1 LNGSESGELR
11 SDKYRRASD
20 KRRYLMG
27 GIISLNPLNDVLFE
41 SCNFQTLSSSKLGR
55 DTVTVDVNTRR
66 EGFFEFGDRLDD
78 SIISSG
84 RSHLMSEL
92 HGNTTALHDEDTE
105 AFLIEKALQYF
116 NMTAGDSRV
125 KSVLYK
131 VMLPALRMFNF
142 SPNTI
147 IMNQGDNGTNLY
159 IIESGKVKVTMNGT
173 FVCEIERGALFGEL
187 SLLFNYPRSA
197 TFISVEKCRA
207 WSLDRKTFAAI
218 QKELLSSTNSLLA
231 RRFLDVPEVAMI
243 SNEYLQRLVSKLSS
257 SRYAAGQEIMVTGKC
272 CSRILVIEDGT
283 IDIIISPSLQKLSRA
298 QLIAALNISVDFVSM
313 CKGNLEI
320 ASLSSDEH
328 WDILFNSIE
337 LGISVNDGFSAA
349 VAAANRKEIETLA
362 MITSQTQSQEA
373 DLEMQREANLGSVK
387 HRSTHD
393 RLIRQDAGLDSMRP
407 TTATLG
413 QKDLSSRI
421 MARAL
426 TDRDKSVRIPHD
438 RTPLTDRGRAVS
450 VCRKHQ
456 ALERKESL
464 TMSTRPSTNRIR
476 GNEGDNSDKF
486 NSFLNRIGSATDS
499 RSKPV
504 PGSISLRI
512 PNKPFKGL
520 SDELERSDYK
530 SSRSLR
536 ISKPSCSSPSTP
548 PLRKTSSVVEPVKED
563 SSVGS
568 EIHLK
573 AVVTSSAG
581 VGSGV
586 SMIRPLPHN
595 GLHHLSPLPPYNEY
609 ESALLLESFKSL
621 GMEKV
626 DSSSG
631 NTSAGNSYPRKKDK
645 SEKGSLSPL
654 KSTCTDCSDSIKE
667 PAVTVDGE
675 KRSDEAKAASL
686 LSLPLWQMKKDLSSV
701 LETSE
706 DLSEKMANSYPY
718 LSTNVGELTTAT
730 SRFINIVQHS
740 SGTPRRLSPILAVPG
755 ELPII
760 DHIQRV
766 LSSSLTPV
774 SVRYMFVYM

>member
-1 LNGSESGELR
+1 MNGSESGELR
-11 SDKYRRASD
+11 TDKYRRVSD

-27 GIISLNPLNDVLFE
+27 GIVSLNPLNDVLLE
-41 SCNFQTLSSSKLGR
+41 QCKFQTLSSSKFGR

-66 EGFFEFGDRLDD
+66 EGYFEFGDRLDD

-84 RSHLMSEL
+84 RSHLMSES
-92 HGNTTALHDEDTE
+92 HGNTTALHDVDTE

-131 VMLPALRMFNF
+131 LMLPALRMLNF
-142 SPNTI
+142 SPDTI
-147 IMNQGDNGTNLY
+147 IMNQGDDGTNLY

-218 QKELLSSTNSLLA
+218 QKELMSSTNSLQA
-231 RRFLDVPEVAMI
+231 RRFLEVPEVAML
-243 SNEYLQRLVSKLSS
+243 SNEYLQRLVSNLSS
-257 SRYAAGQEIMVTGKC
+257 SRYSAGQEIMVTGKC
-272 CSRILVIEDGT
+272 YSRILVIEDGT
-283 IDIIISPSLQKLSRA
+283 IDIMISPSLQKLSRA
-298 QLIAALNISVDFVSM
+298 QLIVALNISVDFVSM
-313 CKGNLEI
+313 CKGNLAV

-362 MITSQTQSQEA
+362 MITSQGQKA
-373 DLEMQREANLGSVK
+373 DLEVQREANIGSAK

-426 TDRDKSVRIPHD
+426 SDRDSSRIMARALSDRDKSVRIPHD
-438 RTPLTDRGRAVS
+438 RISLTDRGRAVS
-450 VCRKHQ
+450 VSRKHQ
-456 ALERKESL
+456 ALEKKESL
-464 TMSTRPSTNRIR
+464 TMSTRPSTGGIR
-476 GNEGDNSDKF
+476 GNEGDRSVKF
-486 NSFLNRIGSATDS
+486 NSFSERRGSATDS
-499 RSKPV
+499 ESKPI

-512 PNKPFKGL
+512 SNKPFKGL
-520 SDELERSDYK
+520 SDELERSYSK
-530 SSRSLR
+530 SSRIL
-536 ISKPSCSSPSTP
+536 
-548 PLRKTSSVVEPVKED
+548 
-563 SSVGS
+563 
-568 EIHLK
+568 LK
-573 AVVTSSAG
+573 AVVASSAG
-581 VGSGV
+581 AGVGV
-586 SMIRPLPHN
+586 SMIRPLSNN
-595 GLHHLSPLPPYNEY
+595 GLHHLSPLPPYNED
-609 ESALLLESFKSL
+609 ESTLLLERLKSL

-631 NTSAGNSYPRKKDK
+631 NMSSGNSYLGKKDK
-645 SEKGSLSPL
+645 SEKGFLSPL
-654 KSTCTDCSDSIKE
+654 PSSSTDCLDSIKE
-667 PAVTVDGE
+667 PTVIIDGE
-675 KRSDEAKAASL
+675 KHNDNTKIASL
-686 LSLPLWQMKKDLSSV
+686 LYLPLWQMKKDLSSV

-706 DLSEKMANSYPY
+706 EANSYPY
-718 LSTNVGELTTAT
+718 LTTNVNELTTAS
-730 SRFINIVQHS
+730 SRYSNIVQHS
-740 SGTPRRLSPILAVPG
+740 IGTPRRLSPILAVPG
-755 ELPII
+755 EVLGI

-766 LSSSLTPV
+766 RSNSITLV
-774 SVRYMFVYM
+774 SIS